1 MVAFFYINTFSNEDC
16 SALSRTQ
23 ISSINLRQKTMGNI
37 IVNRLDYIR
46 IQKQIGEAKQNKT
59 IEASEAEKLINELN
73 SATILDPDKIPGD
86 VVTMNSVVKITFVDA
101 GKQQE
106 FKIVYPNEANLKE
119 KRVSIF
125 SPVATALIGFRVGDL
140 IEWMVPGG
148 LTKIRIDEIIYQPE
162 AAGDLTI

>member
-1 MVAFFYINTFSNEDC
+1 
-16 SALSRTQ
+16 
-23 ISSINLRQKTMGNI
+23 MGNI

>member
-1 MVAFFYINTFSNEDC
+1 
-16 SALSRTQ
+16 
-23 ISSINLRQKTMGNI
+23 MGNI

-59 IEASEAEKLINELN
+59 IDAAEAEKLINELN

-86 VVTMNSVVKITFVDA
+86 VVTMNSVVKITFVDS
-101 GKQQE
+101 GRQQE

>member
-1 MVAFFYINTFSNEDC
+1 
-16 SALSRTQ
+16 
-23 ISSINLRQKTMGNI
+23 MGNI

-46 IQKQIGEAKQNKT
+46 IKKQIGEAKQNKT
-59 IEASEAEKLINELN
+59 IDASEAEKLINELN
-73 SATILDPDKIPGD
+73 SATIMDPDKIPGD

-106 FKIVYPNEANLKE
+106 LKIVYPNEANLKE

>member
-1 MVAFFYINTFSNEDC
+1 ME
-16 SALSRTQ
+16 
-23 ISSINLRQKTMGNI
+23 NI

-59 IEASEAEKLINELN
+59 IAASEAEKLINELN

-101 GKQQE
+101 GRQQE

>member
-1 MVAFFYINTFSNEDC
+1 M
-16 SALSRTQ
+16 
-23 ISSINLRQKTMGNI
+23 KNI

-46 IQKQIGEAKQNKT
+46 IQKQIGEAMQNKT
-59 IEASEAEKLINELN
+59 IAASEAEKLINELN